1 MVMATN
7 LKGALL
13 LSTGVTLAALA
24 SVAPASAGAFLL
36 REQSAAGLALSTAGA
51 AAGGAGLGSMF
62 WNGATITDYEGWQS
76 SWSVSGIMPDSQ
88 LTAKAGSTLL
98 PLAPFGTSAKS
109 GDIGQDAVLPA
120 SYTSYQL
127 NDKIWLGLA
136 INTPFGLTTAA
147 PNNWAGSTQG
157 ITTKIASYNINPTL
171 AYKINDMVSVSAG
184 VQAMYFKTYLRQA
197 IDLPGF
203 QFNNPPFPNP
213 APFSGT
219 FHDASVKGNSWGFG
233 FTLGATLKPVDGTEI
248 GIGYRSSVTEKV
260 KGNINFSEQIILAG
274 PTLIQPLP
282 VGSYPAQLNIKL
294 PDVLTIGLRQRVTR
308 DFTMLA
314 GFEWD
319 HWSTVNLLPIFS
331 RGPFPPAGTTYE
343 TLAIR
348 YKNGWLASLGG
359 EYKWSQ
365 ALTLRGGIAYEKSPI
380 QNDNR
385 LSILPDSD
393 RIWTSIGAGWKI
405 TNKLTADVSYAHLF
419 ARNGTIDQTSS
430 TGVRLVADT
439 RSHVDIVSVGLTYRW
454 DDPAPVHQETLVR
467 KY

>member
-1 MVMATN
+1 MATARN
-7 LKGALL
+7 LKSALL
-13 LSTGVTLAALA
+13 LSTGLTLGLAVGVSAAN
-24 SVAPASAGAFLL
+24 AGAFLL

-88 LTAKAGSTLL
+88 LTAKPGSSLL
-98 PLAPFGTSAKS
+98 ALAPFGTSAKS

-136 INTPFGLTTAA
+136 VNTPFGLTTAG

-171 AYKINDMVSVSAG
+171 AYKINDMISVSAG

-197 IDLPGF
+197 IDLPGL
-203 QFNNPPFPNP
+203 NNVSPV
-213 APFSGT
+213 FSGT
-219 FHDASVKGNSWGFG
+219 FHDASVKGNAWGFG
-233 FTLGATLKPVDGTEI
+233 FTLGATLKPVEGTEI

-260 KGNINFSEQIILAG
+260 KGNINFSEQIAVV
-274 PTLIQPLP
+274 QPLP

-294 PDVLTIGLRQRVTR
+294 PDILTIGLRQRITP

-331 RGPFPPAGTTYE
+331 RGPVPAAGAVYE
-343 TLAIR
+343 TLAVR

-405 TNKLTADVSYAHLF
+405 TNKLSADFSYAHLF
-419 ARNGTIDQTSS
+419 AKNGTINQTSS

-454 DDPAPVHQETLVR
+454 DDPAPVRQETLIR